1 LLFGII
7 FGLSFLLFIK
17 GEDYEGP
24 TETGKKKLEV
34 VCRQP
39 VNPLCKNT
47 TVYGFHIDCYSVID
61 VKKKILMEFTPKADC
76 TSAVVAF
83 FQTMGLELG
92 VDYVGWPHNF
102 RDQHFYDRCGKA
114 THCHYLMPDWFRFKV
129 VRNPFDRAVSNY
141 LHCIGTPHVQ
151 KILPPSIVNASFETF
166 IEYMMTLPEKQ
177 FQLFLYR
184 HAGPQSQPYERYV
197 YAKKLP
203 PIFNVIVKVE
213 DSEKAIQQIAN
224 MTGAYYNIK
233 PVPHHY
239 RQRDNTINHFVGN
252 ITWPKLKGHVPKS
265 YGYFYSKEL
274 IKKVETLYKWDLL
287 LYDYTY
293 PFAMP
298 DV

>member
-1 LLFGII
+1 
-7 FGLSFLLFIK
+7 
-17 GEDYEGP
+17 
-24 TETGKKKLEV
+24 
-34 VCRQP
+34 
-39 VNPLCKNT
+39 
-47 TVYGFHIDCYSVID
+47 
-61 VKKKILMEFTPKADC
+61 MEFTPKADC

-151 KILPPSIVNASFETF
+151 KLLPPPIVNASFETF
-166 IEYMMTLPEKQ
+166 IEYMMTLPEKE

-233 PVPHHY
+233 PESESSKNYNIANMCEQVKK
-239 RQRDNTINHFVGN
+239 DSSTILSPPSTIILPRIFIH
-252 ITWPKLKGHVPKS
+252 I
-265 YGYFYSKEL
+265 
-274 IKKVETLYKWDLL
+274 
-287 LYDYTY
+287 
-293 PFAMP
+293 
-298 DV
+298 